1 MKRLLLGI
9 FLVAIT
15 ITLGNNANAQSF
27 SFERIGPEFRQI
39 PYIKDSIQAVQI
51 QAIVR
56 NNTSNTINMK
66 FHRRVN
72 TLPVGWETQMCYDLC
87 YAPFVD
93 TIAPYPLPPYE
104 LAGNSVDTFFYID
117 FLGEDEGI
125 GTSIVR
131 MFNTDNPAEY
141 VEQTFIVQIGDGV
154 GIHTI
159 SSSAE
164 RFELKQNY
172 PNPFNPATK
181 IRFSIPQNDFV
192 TLKVYNMI
200 GEEISTLV
208 NQQLSMG
215 SYEVE
220 FNTWNNNINSN
231 PSGVYFYR
239 ITTSQNTEVRKMIY
253 IK

>member
-15 ITLGNNANAQSF
+15 LTLGNSANAQSF
-27 SFERIGPEFRQI
+27 SFERIGPETRQI
-39 PYIKDSIQAVQI
+39 PYIQDSIQAVQI

-56 NNTSNTINMK
+56 NNTSSTVNVK

-72 TLPVGWETQMCYDLC
+72 NIPATWETQMCYDLC

-104 LAGNSVDTFFYID
+104 LAANQVDTFFYID
-117 FLGEDEGI
+117 FLGEAEGV

-131 MFNTDNPAEY
+131 MFNTDNPAEF

-154 GIHTI
+154 GIQPITTN
-159 SSSAE
+159 AE
-164 RFELKQNY
+164 KFELQQNY

-192 TLKVYNMI
+192 SLKVYNML
-200 GEEISTLV
+200 GEQVSTLV
-208 NQQLSMG
+208 NEQLNAG
-215 SYEVE
+215 QYEVE
-220 FNTWNNNINSN
+220 FNTWNNNVNSHA
-231 PSGVYFYR
+231 SGVYYYR